1 MIKLYKWLAAA
12 VLIVLLP
19 ISGAVAADKLL
30 LTISGS
36 VTKMTANG
44 TVQLS
49 RKALEAM
56 PRTTFTTST
65 IWTEGER
72 EFSGVA
78 LVDLVEAVGANGT
91 TMKAPAL
98 NNYAVDVPM
107 TDAVKGGP
115 IIAYELDGKPM
126 SVREK
131 GPLWLVYPYDSNATY
146 RTETIYSRSI
156 WQLDRLEV
164 IE

>member
-19 ISGAVAADKLL
+19 ISGVVAADKPL
-30 LTISGS
+30 LTISGN
-36 VTKMTANG
+36 VTKMVADG
-44 TVQLS
+44 KVQLS
-49 RKALEAM
+49 REALEAM

-78 LVDLVEAVGANGT
+78 LVDLVEAVGANGS
-91 TMKAPAL
+91 TMKATAL

-107 TDAVKGGP
+107 ADAVKGGP
-115 IIAYELDGKPM
+115 IIAYELDGKRM

-156 WQLDRLEV
+156 WQLDRLEI